1 MGQHKRDISLLL
13 QLQQYLGGVGTIF
26 TIPNLNMVNYV
37 IASNKELTSLIINL
51 EKYPLLSQKAADFF
65 LFIKVIKL
73 INSKSHLT
81 IEGLNKIINVK
92 ASMNLGLSDFLK
104 SEFTGFILVNRPVIN
119 TVNIPDPVKKKIYFF
134 FLRLDCRVCYR

>member
-51 EKYPLLSQKAADFF
+51 EKYPLLSQKAADFI
-65 LFIKVIKL
+65 LFKEVIILMK
-73 INSKSHLT
+73 NKYHLSN
-81 IEGLNKIINVK
+81 EGLNQIINIK
-92 ASMNLGLSDFLK
+92 ASINLGLSEFLK
-104 SEFTGFILVNRPVIN
+104 SEFLNFSPVERPIIK
-119 TVNIPDPVKKKIYFF
+119 T
-134 FLRLDCRVCYR
+134 